1 MSFEHNVG
9 VQENCAFKFQ
19 VYARGCENVGLRVCL
34 PGSHLHESM
43 SVVDD
48 RVKQINPHKQICV
61 S

>member
-1 MSFEHNVG
+1 MG